1 MLRAKIDNQDGMVL
15 VLVLLVLLAST
26 LIGVASLR
34 SATTDV
40 RIIGNDA
47 RFSKDL
53 YTAEANINTAIWE
66 TRYWVDEPSAY
77 PKCNGKDKTYED
89 KSLNL
94 ANDIEIVSNGKGQ
107 PPRGSGYSVT
117 AFRAGY
123 YNITS
128 KCGNA
133 SVESGAWMIEPKI
146 N

>member
-1 MLRAKIDNQDGMVL
+1 MVL

-26 LIGVASLR
+26 LIGVASIR

-47 RFSKDL
+47 RFSNNL

-66 TRYWVDEPSAY
+66 TKYWVDKPAKYPECDDTAY
-77 PKCNGKDKTYED
+77 AGDSKNDG
-89 KSLNL
+89 
-94 ANDIEIVSNGKGQ
+94 NDIEIRSKGKGQ

-117 AFRAGY
+117 AFKAGY
-123 YNITS
+123 YDITS
-128 KCGNA
+128 RSGNA
-133 SVESGAWMIEPKI
+133 AVKAGAWMIEPKI

>member
-1 MLRAKIDNQDGMVL
+1 MPNANINNQDGMVL

-66 TRYWVDEPSAY
+66 TRYWVDKPSAY
-77 PKCNGKDKTYED
+77 PMCEGSYKG
-89 KSLNL
+89 KSLNK
-94 ANDIEIVSNGKGQ
+94 ANDIEIVSDGKGQ

-128 KCGNA
+128 RQGNA
-133 SVESGAWMIEPKI
+133 AIQAGAWMIEPKI